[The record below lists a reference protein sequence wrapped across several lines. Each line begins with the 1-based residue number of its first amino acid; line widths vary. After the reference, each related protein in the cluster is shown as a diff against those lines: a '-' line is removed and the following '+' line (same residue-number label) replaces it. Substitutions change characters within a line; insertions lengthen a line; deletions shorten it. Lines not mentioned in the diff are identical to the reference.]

1 MKKVFD
7 DFLSEDEFF
16 KLNSQISSF
25 SFPWYVTSVINDGAN
40 DDKLSCNE
48 KHNMQLVH
56 IFYRDLC
63 PQSESINFLF
73 PLIEIIKP
81 KSLISIKANLNFKST
96 DIIEHG
102 FHNDW
107 SFSKETKHKTGI
119 YYLNTNN
126 GYTKFSDG
134 SKVDTKENRFV
145 EFDSDMDH
153 TGTTCTD
160 SKYRIVINFNYF
172 K

>member
-16 KLNSQISSF
+16 KLNSQITSF

-40 DDKLSCNE
+40 DDKLSCDEN
-48 KHNMQLVH
+48 HNMQLVH

-81 KSLISIKANLNFKST
+81 KSLI
-96 DIIEHG
+96 
-102 FHNDW
+102 
-107 SFSKETKHKTGI
+107 
-119 YYLNTNN
+119 
-126 GYTKFSDG
+126 
-134 SKVDTKENRFV
+134 
-145 EFDSDMDH
+145 
-153 TGTTCTD
+153 
-160 SKYRIVINFNYF
+160 
-172 K
+172 